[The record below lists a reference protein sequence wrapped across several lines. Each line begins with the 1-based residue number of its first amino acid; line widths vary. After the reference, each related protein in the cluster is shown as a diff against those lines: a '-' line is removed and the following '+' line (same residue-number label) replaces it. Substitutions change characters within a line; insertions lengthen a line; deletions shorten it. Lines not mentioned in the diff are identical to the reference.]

1 MPRSQANGKRKISVM
16 TTAPVN
22 LAAPK
27 LSELTAGIDA
37 ACAIAED
44 GYTLGATASDEFTD
58 KALCEEGNTK
68 DFGASNFEGTLPI
81 FRYMDPSTG
90 APDVSSA
97 GVIGDSLFAAT
108 KTKGTEL
115 WIAVR
120 ETSKSSKD
128 AWAASDECSV
138 FHVKTDTWQFADGK
152 GYIKRVVPLAVQ
164 GDSVVNAAAA
174 AS

>member
-1 MPRSQANGKRKISVM
+1 MPRSQANGKRKICVM

-44 GYTLGATASDEFTD
+44 GYSLGATASDEFTD
-58 KALCEEGNTK
+58 KAVCEEGNTK
-68 DFGASNFEGTLPI
+68 DFGASNYEGSLPI
-81 FRYMDPSTG
+81 FRYFDPTTG
-90 APDVSSA
+90 APDVASA
-97 GVIGDSLFAAT
+97 GVIGDSLFAAL

-120 ETSKSSKD
+120 ETSKNSTA
-128 AWAASDECSV
+128 AWAASDEVSV
-138 FHVKTDTWQFADGK
+138 FHVKTDTWQPSDGK
-152 GYIKRVVPLAVQ
+152 GYIKRIVPLAVQ
-164 GDSVVNAAAA
+164 GNSVVNGAVA